1 MIICYCISK
10 QVCRIL
16 KTEGRQIKFI
26 ASLINFSLLCIMSS
40 IQRMVLQSL
49 PAMGGVY
56 VSHTP
61 VGMLPLFLSGRYK
74 KLVVDD
80 EGCSLVWRNL
90 IRQASS
96 GNCRAFGV
104 GWIDILVDIHTQTGP
119 VVKKGHDLTMDIH
132 LYVPITRPVAVT
144 AGLVGLCETLH
155 CIHRSI

>member
-16 KTEGRQIKFI
+16 KTEGRQIKCI

-80 EGCSLVWRNL
+80 EGCSLV
-90 IRQASS
+90 
-96 GNCRAFGV
+96 
-104 GWIDILVDIHTQTGP
+104 
-119 VVKKGHDLTMDIH
+119 
-132 LYVPITRPVAVT
+132 
-144 AGLVGLCETLH
+144 
-155 CIHRSI
+155 